1 MTDDL
6 DRDNRKNKKKHN
18 SIAKSKHKNFSEISE
33 EQRFISK
40 SKKAFKHKI
49 EDIRSDELWEDW
61 EDMNQ

>member
-1 MTDDL
+1 MSEPEKKDL
-6 DRDNRKNKKKHN
+6 RRQKLADKTYQKPK
-18 SIAKSKHKNFSEISE
+18 ISD

-61 EDMNQ
+61 EDFYKR